1 MENQLII
8 QNKAEYLFK
17 ISIFMFKQQENKV
30 EKRNNINTD
39 TERKTNINKEYSEL
53 IQDLYKNTVKGLYS
67 NTVKGLYKNKVKG
80 LYKNKVKGLFK
91 IQYRKYIYEQQR
103 LIICLYKHSYKM
115 ENKY

>member
-1 MENQLII
+1 MEKQLII
-8 QNKAEYLFK
+8 QNKAEDLFK

-39 TERKTNINKEYSEL
+39 TERKTNSNKEYSEL

-67 NTVKGLYKNKVKG
+67 NTVIG